1 MITKIPDDPFSG
13 IVTPPLSIESIPVKI
28 DIEPGLQISRRD
40 STSVDPI
47 VLETQSS
54 AGPSVSVPP
63 FTATITGLNLT
74 LTTGTLNGLVPT
86 NVGNTFVV
94 SSSGTQYLLLSVTTS
109 NAKVSSSSFSISSTP
124 ASAIDVVQGQPPATF
139 DICIYVIVNAVAFRT
154 IGNGSLVCTP
164 YEAWRFAKA
173 MTSPDSMPYDSYY
186 SWRVSL
192 V

>member
-13 IVTPPLSIESIPVKI
+13 ISTPPFGIDSTPVKI
-28 DIEPGLQISRRD
+28 DLDAGIQISRRD
-40 STSVDPI
+40 SASVDPV

-54 AGPSVSVPP
+54 AGTTSSAP
-63 FTATITGLNLT
+63 FTATVAGLNLT
-74 LTTGTLNGLVPT
+74 LTTGTLNGLIPT
-86 NVGNTFVV
+86 NVGSTFVV
-94 SSSGTQYLLLSVTTS
+94 SSSGTQYLLLTVTTT
-109 NAKVSSSSFSISSTP
+109 NAKVVSSSFSISSSP
-124 ASAIDVVQGQPPATF
+124 ASVIDVVQGQPPATF
-139 DICIYVIVNAVAFRT
+139 DICIYVIVNAVPFRV

-173 MTSPDSMPYDSYY
+173 MTSPDAMPYDSYY

>member
-13 IVTPPLSIESIPVKI
+13 IVIPPVSVESIPVRTDI
-28 DIEPGLQISRRD
+28 DPGIQISRRD
-40 STSVDPI
+40 SASVNPI
-47 VLETQSS
+47 VLESQASS
-54 AGPSVSVPP
+54 TTGGSVAP

-74 LTTGTLNGLVPT
+74 LTTGTVNGLIPT
-86 NVGNTFVV
+86 NVGSTFVV
-94 SSSGTQYLLLSVTTS
+94 SATGTQYLLLSVSTS
-109 NAKVSSSSFSISSTP
+109 NAKVASSSFSVSATP
-124 ASAIDVVQGQPPATF
+124 AAAIDVVQGQPPATF

-154 IGNGSLVCTP
+154 IGNGSLICTP

>member
-13 IVTPPLSIESIPVKI
+13 IVLPPLTIESVPVKL
-28 DIEPGLQISRRD
+28 DTDVGVQIPRRD
-40 STSVDPI
+40 TTSVNPV
-47 VLETQSS
+47 VLESPSS
-54 AGPSVSVPP
+54 TPATPTVP
-63 FTATITGLNLT
+63 FTATVNGLNLT
-74 LTTGTLNGLVPT
+74 LTNGTVNGLVPT
-86 NVGNTFVV
+86 NINSTFVV
-94 SSSGTQYLLLSVTTS
+94 SSSGTQYLLLTVNTANAQVTSSSVS
-109 NAKVSSSSFSISSTP
+109 VSSIP
-124 ASAIDVVQGQPPATF
+124 AAVINVVQGQPPLIF
-139 DICIYVIVNAVAFRT
+139 DICIYVIVNTVPYRV